1 MMRPRLAMLTLGW
14 VCALHTMASMG
25 PADSVSSDG
34 VVSEWRAWS
43 EHQWASNAV
52 PKWAMAGVA
61 FGGDISGP
69 VTTLVAL
76 TEQKGG
82 GFVGGTS
89 RTGVSLTL
97 PALGLFP
104 DTEDETAGT
113 WRTHV
118 AVENRMVAAAEW
130 SPAAA
135 RLAFGQWGPSSGDN
149 RLGGTAVSVIST
161 TCLKIGGVRSS
172 ETAAFGVPMTLDL
185 KWALQAGEVHTLDA
199 GRMARSSRATW
210 DDEAVDVDVVASRGR
225 PLGAGTLVGLD
236 VGIEMEESGGNMGR
250 PDRWSL
256 DIQDLSQG
264 RFRSLE
270 FARIDTAFT
279 APGFPLLTEGAP
291 DFSSA
296 TSRDTLQGTLSFGL
310 PATVTFRWERQA
322 LRRPDVRWALE
333 WQRHGYAPRARLEVT
348 RTQGWGGL
356 RTAVG
361 LGHGG
366 WGGAYIPLR
375 FECPS
380 REVRQ
385 GRPGGTLVMSTRW
398 LALPGTGGRMAF
410 GLNWHR
416 TF

>member
-1 MMRPRLAMLTLGW
+1 MMRGWTLLTLG
-14 VCALHTMASMG
+14 CGLALHTFASIG
-25 PADSVSSDG
+25 AADSTASEG

-69 VTTLVAL
+69 VRTLVSL

-82 GFVGGTS
+82 GFFGGTS
-89 RTGVSLTL
+89 RTGVALTL
-97 PALGLFP
+97 PALELFP
-104 DTEDETAGT
+104 EPDQGRWQTF
-113 WRTHV
+113 V

-135 RLAFGQWGPSSGDN
+135 RFAFGRWGVSDEDD
-149 RLGGTAVSVIST
+149 RLGGTAFSVISA
-161 TCLKIGGVRSS
+161 TCLKIGGIRFS
-172 ETAAFGVPMTLDL
+172 ETVAFGVPMHLEL
-185 KWALQAGEVHTLDA
+185 KWALQAGEVHRYDA
-199 GRMARSSRATW
+199 GRIARFSRATW
-210 DDEAVDVDVVASRGR
+210 DDEVVDVDVLATRGT
-225 PLGAGTLVGLD
+225 PLGVGTLVGFD
-236 VGIEMEESGGNMGR
+236 VGIAMAESQGGMGR

-256 DIQDLSQG
+256 DIQDISRG
-264 RFRSLE
+264 RFRALE
-270 FARIDTAFT
+270 YSSIDTALVT
-279 APGFPLLTEGAP
+279 PGFPLLTQGPP
-291 DFSSA
+291 DFSQAA
-296 TSRDTLQGTLSFGL
+296 TRDTLEGDLSFGL
-310 PATVTFRWERQA
+310 PATVTLRWERQA
-322 LRRPDVRWALE
+322 LRRPDVRWTAE
-333 WQRHGYAPRARLEVT
+333 WQRHGYAPRGRLEVT
-348 RTQGWGGL
+348 RTQGLGPV

-361 LGHGG
+361 LGYGG
-366 WGGAYIPLR
+366 WGGTYIPLR

-385 GRPGGTLVMSTRW
+385 GRPGGTLALSSRW